1 MEGFRNIF
9 RLVISSLLIC
19 CCFLNNANK
28 SFADSTVNLKN
39 ETQEDSTRRSRLH
52 EILIALIK
60 QQKDLELIDDGVQFF
75 ENPINNSEKYD
86 PSKIVERNQRI
97 IKKYQ
102 SLVRSAIALDALL
115 ESEDYDIGV

>member
-1 MEGFRNIF
+1 MK
-9 RLVISSLLIC
+9 L
-19 CCFLNNANK
+19 K
-28 SFADSTVNLKN
+28 KN
-39 ETQEDSTRRSRLH
+39 EVENPLTRRSRLH

-60 QQKDLELIDDGVQFF
+60 QQKDLELMDDNVQVF
-75 ENPINNSEKYD
+75 ESPINNSEKYD

-115 ESEDYDIGV
+115 ESEDSNISDGRFT

>member
-1 MEGFRNIF
+1 M
-9 RLVISSLLIC
+9 
-19 CCFLNNANK
+19 
-28 SFADSTVNLKN
+28 NLKKN
-39 ETQEDSTRRSRLH
+39 EAEGLLNRRSRLH

-60 QQKDLELIDDGVQFF
+60 QQKDLELMDDGVQVF
-75 ENPINNSEKYD
+75 EKPSNQLEKYD

-115 ESEDYDIGV
+115 ESEDYEISDGRIQ

>member
-1 MEGFRNIF
+1 M
-9 RLVISSLLIC
+9 
-19 CCFLNNANK
+19 
-28 SFADSTVNLKN
+28 NLKKN
-39 ETQEDSTRRSRLH
+39 QAEEHLTRRSRLH

-60 QQKDLELIDDGVQFF
+60 QQKDLELMDDGVQGF
-75 ENPINNSEKYD
+75 ENPIKNSEKFD

-115 ESEDYDIGV
+115 ESEDYDISNGKIS

>member
-1 MEGFRNIF
+1 MNHKNNEAEGY
-9 RLVISSLLIC
+9 L
-19 CCFLNNANK
+19 
-28 SFADSTVNLKN
+28 
-39 ETQEDSTRRSRLH
+39 TRRARLH

-60 QQKDLELIDDGVQFF
+60 QQKGLELMDDDVQVF
-75 ENPINNSEKYD
+75 ENPFNHSEKYD

-115 ESEDYDIGV
+115 ESEDYNISDGSIS

>member
-1 MEGFRNIF
+1 M
-9 RLVISSLLIC
+9 
-19 CCFLNNANK
+19 
-28 SFADSTVNLKN
+28 NLKKKKA
-39 ETQEDSTRRSRLH
+39 EEHLTRRSRLH

-60 QQKDLELIDDGVQFF
+60 QQKDLELMDDGVQVF
-75 ENPINNSEKYD
+75 EKFINHSEKYD

-115 ESEDYDIGV
+115 ESDDFDISDGRLS

>member
-1 MEGFRNIF
+1 M
-9 RLVISSLLIC
+9 
-19 CCFLNNANK
+19 
-28 SFADSTVNLKN
+28 NLKKN
-39 ETQEDSTRRSRLH
+39 EAEEQFNRRSRLH

-60 QQKDLELIDDGVQFF
+60 QQNDLELMDDDVQVFD
-75 ENPINNSEKYD
+75 NSLNHLEKYD

-115 ESEDYDIGV
+115 ESEEYDINHGKIS

>member
-1 MEGFRNIF
+1 M
-9 RLVISSLLIC
+9 
-19 CCFLNNANK
+19 
-28 SFADSTVNLKN
+28 NLKKN
-39 ETQEDSTRRSRLH
+39 EIKEKSNRRSRLH

-60 QQKDLELIDDGVQFF
+60 QQKDLELMDDDGQVF
-75 ENPINNSEKYD
+75 ENPFNYSEKYE

-115 ESEDYDIGV
+115 ESEDYEIGDRSI